1 MNAFEYHGHTIE
13 VKPFVFSTENRAIA
27 LPPLHD
33 VYVDGLRRNSGFLS
47 VGDAELYGR
56 SIVDDEP
63 LLMVQAEE

>member
-1 MNAFEYHGHTIE
+1 
-13 VKPFVFSTENRAIA
+13 
-27 LPPLHD
+27 LHD

-63 LLMVQAEE
+63 L